1 MDWHIKTKEEKRE
14 HLLKMNLNDNDKE
27 IDEFDKIAIT
37 TLDILYSKYSGQ
49 KIKEKKRYTPK
60 YLDHKEY

>member
-14 HLLKMNLNDNDKE
+14 HLLKMNLKYNDKE
-27 IDEFDKIAIT
+27 IVEFDKIAIT
-37 TLDILYSKYSGQ
+37 TLDILYFKYSGQ
-49 KIKEKKRYTPK
+49 KLKEKKRYTPK

>member
-27 IDEFDKIAIT
+27 IVEFDKIAIT

-49 KIKEKKRYTPK
+49 KLKEKKRYTPK
-60 YLDHKEY
+60 YIDHKEY

>member
-14 HLLKMNLNDNDKE
+14 HLLKMNLSNNDKE
-27 IDEFDKIAIT
+27 IVEFDKIAIT
-37 TLDILYSKYSGQ
+37 SLDILYSKYSGE
-49 KIKEKKRYTPK
+49 KLKEKKRYTPK

>member
-14 HLLKMNLNDNDKE
+14 HLLKMNLKYNDKE
-27 IDEFDKIAIT
+27 IVEFDKIAIT

-49 KIKEKKRYTPK
+49 KLKEKKRYTPK

>member
-14 HLLKMNLNDNDKE
+14 HLLKMNLNNNDKE
-27 IDEFDKIAIT
+27 IVEFDKIAIT
-37 TLDILYSKYSGQ
+37 TLDILYSKYSGE

>member
-14 HLLKMNLNDNDKE
+14 HLLKMNLSNNDKE
-27 IDEFDKIAIT
+27 IVEFDKIAIT
-37 TLDILYSKYSGQ
+37 TLDILYSKYSGE